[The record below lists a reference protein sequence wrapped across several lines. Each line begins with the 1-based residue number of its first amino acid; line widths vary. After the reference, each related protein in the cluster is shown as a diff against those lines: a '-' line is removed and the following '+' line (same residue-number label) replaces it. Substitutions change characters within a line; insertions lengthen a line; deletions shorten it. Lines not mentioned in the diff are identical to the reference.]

1 MPIPLRASSPGRPA
15 HSEEVAEASLL
26 LSRMTVLGLDV
37 ERFARSQPGMMQELR
52 TACAACRNVRRCAFD
67 LATSA
72 LSLASFGQKSH
83 HSGQMTPLALVARSK
98 AHRLTFRQAAHA
110 VLSSCIMPG

>member
-26 LSRMTVLGLDV
+26 LSRMTVLGLDA

-72 LSLASFGQKSH
+72 NGVIWPEWWDFCPNEARLN
-83 HSGQMTPLALVARSK
+83 ALVA
-98 AHRLTFRQAAHA
+98 AQFY
-110 VLSSCIMPG
+110 